1 MLILSLPRDG
11 EKIYAAR
18 DVFVTFS
25 THADLVYDTSCFREF
40 LTSILDKQ
48 DDKSS
53 EKRLCVYFYIQLL
66 STGVRPHSFW
76 SR

>member
-1 MLILSLPRDG
+1 M
-11 EKIYAAR
+11 YVAR

-25 THADLVYDTSCFREF
+25 THADLVYGVIDTSCFREF

-53 EKRLCVYFYIQLL
+53 DKRLCVYFLYSDSIDR
-66 STGVRPHSFW
+66 G
-76 SR
+76 